1 MYPDQ
6 SSITDASNAIAT
18 SQVAL
23 PQDACDALYATDGHE
38 SSVSNLSQVSLDS
51 DNVVGD
57 DDGAL
62 QLGTMTGDLT
72 SGYAVSLALGVDTS
86 TTPTGGQPPGTA
98 PRQVRPAAP
107 GAPIAG
113 PARIDNPGLTLCGR
127 QPRVVNMTMPT
138 QMTNPVRLDD
148 LIEAIK
154 KVHTDALDQ
163 LSDAVLAA
171 DALGDVAD
179 HLIGHFVDQARRS
192 GASWTAIGRSMGV
205 TKQAAQKRFV
215 AKRSGTAA
223 DLDAS
228 QGFSRFTQRARNVV
242 VAAHNEAHA
251 AGNDVIGPEHLVLGL
266 LSEPDSLAVTTIV
279 ALGVALD
286 DVRGRAAAALAPAV
300 EQVPDLIPYDASARK
315 ALELAFREALRL
327 GHNQVGTEHILLA
340 LLELETG
347 SLAGLG
353 IDKPTAETH
362 VAASV
367 EAQQLAHDNSD
378 DQPPLDPDSVRP
390 T

>member
-1 MYPDQ
+1 
-6 SSITDASNAIAT
+6 
-18 SQVAL
+18 
-23 PQDACDALYATDGHE
+23 
-38 SSVSNLSQVSLDS
+38 
-51 DNVVGD
+51 
-57 DDGAL
+57 
-62 QLGTMTGDLT
+62 
-72 SGYAVSLALGVDTS
+72 
-86 TTPTGGQPPGTA
+86 
-98 PRQVRPAAP
+98 
-107 GAPIAG
+107 
-113 PARIDNPGLTLCGR
+113 
-127 QPRVVNMTMPT
+127 MTMPT